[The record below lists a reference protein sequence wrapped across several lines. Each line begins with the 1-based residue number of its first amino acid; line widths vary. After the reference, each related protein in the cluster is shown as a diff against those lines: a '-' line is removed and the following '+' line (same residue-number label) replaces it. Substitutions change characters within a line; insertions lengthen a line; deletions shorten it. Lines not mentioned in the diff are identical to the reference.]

1 MQNIE
6 KELIDAELVVVNIM
20 NLLITK
26 QLEIQKDEQKLKLET
41 KESLYLTV
49 GQCNDIEL
57 QRVMLSTKFKAYQ
70 DILFYIQKEL
80 NK

>member
-6 KELIDAELVVVNIM
+6 KELVDAELVIVNIM
-20 NLLITK
+20 NLLISK

-70 DILFYIQKEL
+70 DVLFYIQKEL